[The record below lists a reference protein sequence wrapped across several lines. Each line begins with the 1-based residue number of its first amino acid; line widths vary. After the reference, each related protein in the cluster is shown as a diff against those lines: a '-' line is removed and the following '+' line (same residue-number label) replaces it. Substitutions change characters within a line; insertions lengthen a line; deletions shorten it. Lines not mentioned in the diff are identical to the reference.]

1 MNYSIKKVLF
11 AWFLVFGWFGCTY
24 LQAQPLDQAQIDT
37 KLAAIAGYQQG
48 TSRAPLIAVEDMIR
62 QTQDQPEP
70 RRIIRAKLSQ
80 MLDQEI
86 TPDCRAFIC
95 RQLWYLGAEDALPS
109 LARMLQDEKTVDI
122 ACYALG
128 NDPAPQINTILRE
141 TMPQVQGKTLVAIVN
156 LLGNRRDSDSAQAIR
171 QLVSHADKNIAE
183 AALAALGKIGGDTA
197 RQMLVEMRAK
207 GDPELAAAATHA
219 YLRYAQGLADEGQA
233 QPAAKIYE
241 ELAGPGE
248 PGHIRGAALH
258 GLAGIDEVRAVS
270 LALAA
275 LQEPDP
281 VLNRVA
287 IGCIRKTGKAEV
299 IQLVARELPKQE
311 TPLQVLLIG
320 TLADMGNPAALPVIT
335 TSAQSKNEEVKI
347 AALRAL
353 AAVGNASSVK
363 LLTGSA
369 VGGESQLEK
378 DTAGYSLKTIRG
390 DGVDEAIIRQMKD
403 AKNENRPVLIQIL
416 AERSARGAV
425 PALLEQAALADEKVS
440 RSAFQALARLAGEQ
454 DLPAMVKII
463 TSLSS
468 EEARKDAEQA
478 IIQTARQIADEQRQ
492 ADVVLTALSQTK
504 PVPVQCSL
512 LRVLGGIANRQA
524 LERLQTAAEDKEPAL
539 QDTAVRALANWP
551 NTQAAGA
558 LMKIIQNTPNETHRT
573 LAFRGY
579 IRLLSLPEERPVE
592 ETLNLYAQAL
602 AQARQTSEKQLV
614 LSGLANVN
622 HPQAL
627 QMVQSYLE
635 DMEVQQEAALATLK
649 IAQELKA
656 ANPKEVQAALEKL
669 LANTNDQKLTQPAR
683 EILIEVIEPVAI
695 FDGQTFTGW
704 EGNQELFRIA
714 EGAIVA
720 GTLDKD
726 TARNEF
732 LCTEKEYAD
741 FELHLQ
747 VRLLGDPAHAN
758 AGIQFRS
765 RRVPNNN
772 EVSGYQADMGQQYW
786 GCLYDEARRNTILA
800 QADAAELEK
809 VLHRDDWNDYVIRAL
824 GSRIQLWINGQMTI
838 DYTEPDEKMEQTGII
853 GLQIHAGPP
862 SQVWYRNINIKE
874 IPKVK

>member
-1 MNYSIKKVLF
+1 MSDRIKRALF
-11 AWFLVFGWFGCTY
+11 AWFPVFGWFGCTY
-24 LQAQPLDQAQIDT
+24 LQAQPLDQAQIDE

-48 TSRAPLIAVEDMIR
+48 MSRAPLIAVEDMIR

-70 RRIIRAKLSQ
+70 RRIIRTKLSQ

-95 RQLWYLGAEDALPS
+95 RQLWYLGVEDALPS

-128 NDPAPQINTILRE
+128 NDPAPQINPILRE

-156 LLGNRRDSDSAQAIR
+156 LLGKRRDRGSAEAIS
-171 QLVSHADKNIAE
+171 QLVSQPDKTVAE

-197 RQMLVEMRAK
+197 RQTLVEVRAK
-207 GDPELAAAATHA
+207 GDPELAAQATHA
-219 YLRYAQGLADEGQA
+219 YLRYAQDLMEQGQA
-233 QPAAKIYE
+233 QPAAKMYE
-241 ELAGPGE
+241 ELSGPAE

-258 GLAGIDEVRAVS
+258 GLAEIDEVRAVS

-281 VLNRVA
+281 LLKRLA
-287 IGCIRKTGKAEV
+287 IGCIRKTGSTEV
-299 IQLVARELPKQE
+299 IELLAKELPKLE

-335 TSAQSKNEEVKI
+335 SSAQSKNEDVKI
-347 AALRAL
+347 AALQAL
-353 AAVGNASSVK
+353 AAVGNASSIA
-363 LLTGSA
+363 LLTDSA
-369 VGGESQLEK
+369 IRGASQPEK
-378 DTAGYSLKTIRG
+378 DAACYSLKVIRG
-390 DGVDEAIIRQMKD
+390 DGVDAAIIQQMKD
-403 AKNENRPVLIQIL
+403 MKKENRPVLIQIL
-416 AERSARGAV
+416 AERSARSAV

-440 RSAFQALARLAGEQ
+440 RSAFQALGRLAGEQ
-454 DLPAMVKII
+454 DLAGMVDILI
-463 TSLSS
+463 GLPS
-468 EEARKDAEQA
+468 EEVRKDAEQA
-478 IIQTARQIADEQRQ
+478 VVQTARQIADEQRQ
-492 ADVVLTALSQTK
+492 ADTVLAALSQAK

-524 LERLQTAAEDKEPAL
+524 LERLQTAAEEKEPAL
-539 QDTAVRALANWP
+539 QDTAIRALANWP

-558 LMKIIQNTPNETHRT
+558 LMKIIQNTSNETHRT

-579 IRLLSLPEERPVE
+579 VRLLSLPEERPVE
-592 ETLNLYAQAL
+592 DTLKLYAQAL

-622 HPQAL
+622 HIQAL
-627 QMVQSYLE
+627 QMAQTCLE
-635 DMEVQQEAALATLK
+635 EEAVHQESALAMLK
-649 IAQELKA
+649 IAQALKA
-656 ANPKEVQAALEKL
+656 ASPKEVQAGLEKL
-669 LANTNDQKLTQPAR
+669 LAVTKDPKLAQPAR
-683 EILIEVIEPVAI
+683 EILIEVIEPVSI

-704 EGNQELFRIA
+704 EGNQELFRI
-714 EGAIVA
+714 EKGAIVV
-720 GTLDKD
+720 GSMDKN
-726 TARNEF
+726 TPQNEF
-732 LCTEKEYAD
+732 LCTQKEFAD

-772 EVSGYQADMGQQYW
+772 EVSGYQADMGQQFW
-786 GCLYDEARRNTILA
+786 GCLYDEARRNAVLA
-800 QADAAELEK
+800 QADQAEVNK
-809 VLHRDDWNDYVIRAL
+809 VLRPNDWNDYVIRAL

-838 DYTEPDEKMEQTGII
+838 DYSEPDEKMGQTGII

-862 SQVWYRNINIKE
+862 SQVWYRNITIKE
-874 IPKVK
+874 ISKDR